1 MASAD
6 AYPFPTLAAPAR
18 YALALGAVGLVLL
31 LDRTFA
37 TLVDDGS
44 EFLLLG
50 TAVIAIA
57 WIGGVGPAL
66 LAVVGGA
73 VLGRHGADPAGATD
87 MHLAIFIV
95 HGLLVTAIVS
105 EMRHQRH
112 VAERRARE
120 ADHARR
126 AGEAAAMMKDEFL
139 ATLSHE
145 LRTPL
150 NAVLGWVHLIRTDRL
165 DPATERRGL
174 ESIERNVRRQA
185 QITSDLLDVSE
196 ALTGRL
202 HLDCRTVALDDAV
215 RQAVRAV
222 QPAAHA
228 KRVTVIPELPP
239 DPIFVFGD
247 AVRLRQ
253 IAWHVLANAIKF
265 TPPGGHVRTAVR
277 VEGDIARLIVA
288 DTGPGIA
295 PEFLPRIFERFTQQD
310 GSTTRVAGGLGMG
323 LSLVRELVEL
333 HGGRIRA
340 ANDAAGGAIVTADFP
355 VQALAA
361 VSASAAREAPAADD
375 SWGAPL
381 DGIRVLVFEPDVEGR
396 QILRHLLEERGAAV
410 QTAASLGDALESLE
424 GWRPDVLVSDSAFDG
439 GGSYSLVG
447 KVPRLEAERG
457 GRIPALALTS
467 LARQDSNA
475 RMLLAGT
482 VREVQKPLEPAR
494 LTAEI
499 ARLAGR
505 ERRQM
510 VR

>member
-18 YALALGAVGLVLL
+18 YALALGAVGIVLL

-37 TLVDDGS
+37 SLVDDGT

-50 TAVIAIA
+50 TAVMAIA

-73 VLGRHGADPAGATD
+73 VLGRHEADPVGATD
-87 MHLAIFIV
+87 VHLAIFIV

-112 VAERRARE
+112 VAERRALE

-165 DPATERRGL
+165 DPATQRRGL

-196 ALTGRL
+196 ALTGQL
-202 HLDCRTVALDDAV
+202 HLDCRTVALDEAV

-222 QPAAHA
+222 QPAARA
-228 KRVTVIPELPP
+228 KRVLVLPELPP
-239 DPIFVFGD
+239 VPVLVFGD

-265 TPPGGHVRTAVR
+265 TPPDGTVRVAVR
-277 VEGDIARLIVA
+277 VERDMVRLTVA

-340 ANDAAGGAIVTADFP
+340 ANHEGGGAIVTAEFP
-355 VQALAA
+355 VQTPAA
-361 VSASAAREAPAADD
+361 VPASMAREALAVDD
-375 SWGAPL
+375 SRGAPL

-396 QILRHLLEERGAAV
+396 QVLRQLLEERGAAV

-424 GWRPDVLVSDSAFDG
+424 AWRPDVLVSDSAFDG

-447 KVPRLEAERG
+447 KVPGLEAERG

-467 LARQDSNA
+467 LARQDSA
-475 RMLLAGT
+475 VRMLLDGT

>member
-1 MASAD
+1 MATAD
-6 AYPFPTLAAPAR
+6 AYPFPALAAPAR
-18 YALALGAVGLVLL
+18 YALALGAVGVVLL
-31 LDRTFA
+31 LDRTFPR
-37 TLVDDGS
+37 LVDDGS

-50 TAVIAIA
+50 TAVMATA

-73 VLGRHGADPAGATD
+73 VLGRHEADPAGATD

-105 EMRHQRH
+105 EMRHQRQ
-112 VAERRARE
+112 VAERRAHE
-120 ADHARR
+120 ADRARR

-150 NAVLGWVHLIRTDRL
+150 NALLGWVHLIRTGRL
-165 DPATERRGL
+165 DSATERRGL

-202 HLDCRTVALDDAV
+202 HLDCRTVSLDDAA

-222 QPAAHA
+222 EPAAHA
-228 KRVTVIPELPP
+228 KRVSVIPELSPVP
-239 DPIFVFGD
+239 VLVFGD

-265 TPPGGHVRTAVR
+265 TPPGGSVRIGVR
-277 VEGDIARLIVA
+277 IEGDIARLRVA

-333 HGGRIRA
+333 HGGKIRA
-340 ANDAAGGAIVTADFP
+340 ANDEAGGAIVTAEFP
-355 VQALAA
+355 VQLPA
-361 VSASAAREAPAADD
+361 VIPASATLLPGVVDD
-375 SWGAPL
+375 SRGAPL

-396 QILRHLLEERGAAV
+396 QVLKELLEERGAAV

-424 GWRPDVLVSDSAFDG
+424 GWRPDVLVTDSAFD

-447 KVPRLEAERG
+447 KVPGLEAERG
-457 GRIPALALTS
+457 GRIPALALTTV
-467 LARQDSNA
+467 ARQDSSA

-494 LTAEI
+494 LTSEI

-505 ERRQM
+505 ERRQLA
-510 VR
+510 R